1 MYVEWLSLNDYRNY
15 RNMEIELGPGVISFV
30 GSNGQGKTNLVEAV
44 AYLSSLSSHRVATDA
59 PLVASESDQAVIRA
73 RVRRDDRTNLIELE
87 INPGRAN
94 RAQLNRSPIARP
106 RELVGLLRSVIFA
119 PEDLALVKG
128 DPAERRRFL
137 DDLIVMRSPR
147 MTSVRADYER
157 VVRQRNTLLKTLSG
171 RGRSRRDGNDGN
183 DGNTENSLDVWNSH
197 LVNLGAQI
205 IEARLQLTTELRSTA
220 ASAYDSVSDK
230 TGPLELAYVSN
241 IDEFRG
247 EEADRAGIER
257 ALADAVE
264 ERRQAE
270 IDRGVSLVGPHRDEL
285 AMSVRGLP
293 VKGYASHGECWS
305 AALALRLGSYEL
317 LRSDIGGGG
326 EPVLILD
333 DVFAELDSL
342 RRQRVADMVE
352 AADQVLITAAVAN
365 DVPAS
370 LIGVRWSVRDGTVS
384 RD

>member
-15 RNMEIELGPGVISFV
+15 SSMEIKLGPGVISFV
-30 GSNGQGKTNLVEAV
+30 GSNGHGKTNLVEAIT
-44 AYLSSLSSHRVATDA
+44 YLSSLSSHRVATDA
-59 PLVASESDQAVIRA
+59 PLVAVGAEQAVIRA
-73 RVRRDDRTNLIELE
+73 RVHRDDRSNLIELE
-87 INPGRAN
+87 INPGRSN
-94 RAQLNRSPIARP
+94 RAQLNRSPITRP
-106 RELVGLLRSVIFA
+106 RELVGLLRTVIFA

-157 VVRQRNTLLKTLSG
+157 VIRQRNTLLKTLSG
-171 RGRSRRDGNDGN
+171 RGRSRRVEKDE
-183 DGNTENSLDVWNSH
+183 NTESSLEEWNSH

-205 IEARLQLTTELRSTA
+205 IEARLQLTAELQSTA

-241 IDEFRG
+241 IDQTRG
-247 EEADRAGIER
+247 EGSGRAEIER
-257 ALADAVE
+257 ALIETLE

-333 DVFAELDSL
+333 DVFAELDAL

-384 RD
+384 RG